1 MVVATVFETVRS
13 SAAILSA
20 AGVDTPEHD
29 VKLLLAEAFHVDL
42 RDVDKAM
49 LMGDDVEHLNI
60 ALASVSTESGAWA
73 NAKTTGNTV
82 AAAMER
88 FHSMVDRRAKRE
100 PLQHIT
106 GHAPFRYLDLKV
118 GPGVFIPRPETE
130 LVVQEGI
137 EWTTRHGM
145 YRAKVVDLCAGSG
158 AIGLAFATEVPGSEV
173 WAVEKSE
180 RTAQWTRR
188 NLDETT
194 KRYPA
199 IAGNYHLEIADAT
212 QMPTLNQ
219 LDGTIDIVLTNPP
232 YVPLFDIPVQP
243 EVRDYDPDLA
253 LYGGSAD
260 GTLIPE
266 RIISR
271 ASKLLKPG
279 GLMVMEHDV
288 TQGERLAA
296 FARTCDFV
304 DVVVH
309 NDYTGRPRYL
319 TAKKARNRIIQDVS
333 RHAGEDIGE
342 S

>member
-1 MVVATVFETVRS
+1 MATVFELVRS
-13 SAAILSA
+13 ASAMLRAS
-20 AGVDTPEHD
+20 GVDTPEHD
-29 VKLLLAEAFHVDL
+29 AKLLAAEAFGVDL
-42 RDVDKAM
+42 QTVDKAM
-49 LMGDDVEHLNI
+49 LMGSETSELAKQGAKQSGEDA
-60 ALASVSTESGAWA
+60 AL
-73 NAKTTGNTV
+73 K
-82 AAAMER
+82 R
-88 FHSMVDRRAKRE
+88 FHTMVDRRSKRE

-118 GPGVFIPRPETE
+118 GPGVFIPRQETE
-130 LVVQEGI
+130 LVVQEGVDWI
-137 EWTTRHGM
+137 TKHGM
-145 YRAKVVDLCAGSG
+145 YSAKVVDLCAGSG
-158 AIGLAFATEVPGSEV
+158 AIGLSFVTEVPGSEV
-173 WAVEKSE
+173 WAVEQSE
-180 RTAQWTRR
+180 RTAQWARR

-199 IAGNYHLEIADAT
+199 IAGNYHLKIADAT

-232 YVPLFDIPVQP
+232 YVPLSDIPVQP

-319 TAKKARNRIIQDVS
+319 TAEKQ
-333 RHAGEDIGE
+333 EIG
-342 S
+342 SYKTFHGMPVKI

>member
-1 MVVATVFETVRS
+1 MATVFETVRS

-49 LMGDDVEHLNI
+49 LMGEDVGHLNS
-60 ALASVSTESGAWA
+60 ALASDSPESGAWA

-82 AAAMER
+82 AAAIER

-118 GPGVFIPRPETE
+118 GPDVFIPRPETE

-194 KRYPA
+194 KRYPRSQV
-199 IAGNYHLEIADAT
+199 IIIWKS
-212 QMPTLNQ
+212 PT
-219 LDGTIDIVLTNPP
+219 
-232 YVPLFDIPVQP
+232 
-243 EVRDYDPDLA
+243 
-253 LYGGSAD
+253 
-260 GTLIPE
+260 
-266 RIISR
+266 
-271 ASKLLKPG
+271 
-279 GLMVMEHDV
+279 
-288 TQGERLAA
+288 
-296 FARTCDFV
+296 
-304 DVVVH
+304 
-309 NDYTGRPRYL
+309 PR
-319 TAKKARNRIIQDVS
+319 RC
-333 RHAGEDIGE
+333 RH
-342 S
+342 

>member
-1 MVVATVFETVRS
+1 MATVFELVRS
-13 SAAILSA
+13 ASAMLRAS
-20 AGVDTPEHD
+20 GVDTPEHD
-29 VKLLLAEAFHVDL
+29 AKLLAAEVFGVDL
-42 RDVDKAM
+42 QTVDKAM
-49 LMGDDVEHLNI
+49 LMGSETSELAKQGAKQSGEDA
-60 ALASVSTESGAWA
+60 AL
-73 NAKTTGNTV
+73 K
-82 AAAMER
+82 R
-88 FHSMVDRRAKRE
+88 FHTMVDRRSKRE

-232 YVPLFDIPVQP
+232 YVPLADIPQQP

-319 TAKKARNRIIQDVS
+319 TAEKQ
-333 RHAGEDIGE
+333 EIG
-342 S
+342 

>member
-1 MVVATVFETVRS
+1 
-13 SAAILSA
+13 
-20 AGVDTPEHD
+20 
-29 VKLLLAEAFHVDL
+29 
-42 RDVDKAM
+42 M
-49 LMGDDVEHLNI
+49 LMGDDVGHLNS
-60 ALASVSTESGAWA
+60 ALASDSPESGAWA

-232 YVPLFDIPVQP
+232 YVPLSDIPVQP

-279 GLMVMEHDV
+279 GLMVRNTMSRKGSGLPLLHV
-288 TQGERLAA
+288 LAISSMLSC
-296 FARTCDFV
+296 TTITP
-304 DVVVH
+304 VVRV
-309 NDYTGRPRYL
+309 
-319 TAKKARNRIIQDVS
+319 I
-333 RHAGEDIGE
+333 
-342 S
+342 